1 MPRRAPIDPEGY
13 YHVSSRGSFGH
24 PLFTTPEE
32 HELYLA
38 LYDRTARK
46 LGWITLAWALLWN
59 HHHFLV
65 KLTAG
70 GLSEGMRVINHSF
83 ARRMN
88 EAAGRTGSGHLVRHG
103 FHAGA
108 LETES
113 HLHAT
118 CRYIELNA
126 ARARGVRPEDWPWSG
141 YRAAL
146 GLELPR
152 AFHHVPKLLELFGP
166 TPNAARRTYRRFVED
181 GLASDGDGSSGRDPF
196 PGKGYETLILHP
208 RP

>member
-59 HHHFLV
+59 HQHFLI

-70 GLSEGMRVINHSF
+70 GLSEGMRVVNHTFS
-83 ARRMN
+83 RRMN
-88 EAAGRTGSGHLVRHG
+88 ALAGRTGSGHLVRHG
-103 FHAGA
+103 FHAGL

-113 HLHAT
+113 HLQAT

-126 ARARGVRPEDWPWSG
+126 AKARHVLPEDWPWCG
-141 YRAAL
+141 YRAAV
-146 GLELPR
+146 GLEHPR
-152 AFHHVPKLLELFGP
+152 PFHHVPQLLELFGP
-166 TPNAARRTYRRFVED
+166 SPNIARRTYRRFVED
-181 GLASDGDGSSGRDPF
+181 GLAFNDDAAA
-196 PGKGYETLILHP
+196 
-208 RP
+208 